1 MLCLYL
7 RKAARK
13 CLGTV
18 DNRRLRFFKEVT
30 KKINE
35 GSVVD
40 FVFVD
45 FSCALD
51 KVLHG
56 QLVY

>member
-18 DNRRLRFFKEVT
+18 DNLRLRFFKEVT

-45 FSCALD
+45 ISYALD

-56 QLVY
+56 RLVY